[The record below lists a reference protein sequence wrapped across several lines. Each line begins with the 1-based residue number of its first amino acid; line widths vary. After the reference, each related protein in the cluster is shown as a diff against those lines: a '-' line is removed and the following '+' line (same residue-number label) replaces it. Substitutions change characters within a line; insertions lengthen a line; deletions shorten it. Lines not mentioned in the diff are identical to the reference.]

1 MKKANIYKV
10 VVKDK
15 SVKDGKVQVICIAE
29 SLADAIRTVAPTIFN
44 SELKEY
50 KVVKYKESDILEIL
64 LLESGA
70 IVQDYISEYKEEE

>member
-15 SVKDGKVQVICIAE
+15 SVKDGKVQIICIAE
-29 SLADAIRTVAPTIFN
+29 SVADAIRTVAPTIFN

-50 KVVKYKESDILEIL
+50 EVVKYKESDILEIL
-64 LLESGA
+64 LLADGA
-70 IVQDYISEYKEEE
+70 CVQDYISEYKEE

>member
-15 SVKDGKVQVICIAE
+15 SAKDNKVQIICIAE
-29 SLADAIRTVAPTIFN
+29 SVADAIRTVAPTIFN

-50 KVVKYKESDILEIL
+50 EVVKYKESDILEIL

-70 IVQDYISEYKEEE
+70 WIQDYISEYKEEE

>member
-15 SVKDGKVQVICIAE
+15 SVKDGKVQIICIAE
-29 SLADAIRTVAPTIFN
+29 SVADAIHTVAPTIFN

-70 IVQDYISEYKEEE
+70 LIQDYISEYKEE